1 MESIP
6 SRWKKTLKGYNTE
19 DNILSEE
26 ESQCGIEANGNFIP
40 LSSGHCRISVLITC
54 QPKVFTD
61 FKKILIK

>member
-6 SRWKKTLKGYNTE
+6 SSWMKTLKGYNTE

-40 LSSGHCRISVLITC
+40 LSSVTAEL
-54 QPKVFTD
+54 VY
-61 FKKILIK
+61 